1 MSGLK
6 DMWTYCVT
14 HATVSSLLRALTY
27 PSEWESSRQL
37 IDMAHRWTLWQRLL
51 EGEKCKFR

>member
-1 MSGLK
+1 
-6 DMWTYCVT
+6 MWTYCVT